1 MGKYHERAAGGPGW
15 FYRRLTSTVTVW
27 PPGLIVSCEP
37 TLATPVPVT
46 VIVALWP
53 ASRVPDC
60 WDTATLPSSPDGTEM
75 DQLTGPPFA
84 VRVKEPLDPT
94 VSAMLF
100 DETLSV
106 PSVGAGADEPPPSL
120 VDPPPVP
127 VPAVGA
133 RAEREG
139 VGVVADALLAGEPPL
154 PRLGVVALPAGAD
167 RDPLWVGVEGNEG
180 DGDAGAFVVAG
191 VVPGGF
197 AWAAL

>member
-1 MGKYHERAAGGPGW
+1 M
-15 FYRRLTSTVTVW
+15 TVW

-53 ASRVPDC
+53 AARVPDC
-60 WDTATLPSSPDGTEM
+60 GDTATLPSSPDGTEM

-84 VRVKEPLDPT
+84 VRVNEPLDPT

-106 PSVGAGADEPPPSL
+106 PSVSAGADEPPPSL

-127 VPAVGA
+127 VLVPAVGA

-167 RDPLWVGVEGNEG
+167 RDPLSVGAEGNEG
-180 DGDAGAFVVAG
+180 DGDAGGFV
-191 VVPGGF
+191 PDGF